1 MAQTQTQIL
10 LACYNGRSYLDAQ
23 IRSVLAQSEPDWQL
37 LMRDDGSFDGTN
49 AILRAWTQK
58 DARLCLLADHK
69 ATGGAMANFR
79 LLAAASTAPY
89 VMFCDQDDIW
99 HPDKLQ
105 KTQRKMRAME
115 RQLGADTPILVHSDL
130 RVVDQDGREI
140 APSMAAYQRLDL
152 TRTSFCQ
159 LLSQNVVTGCTVMV
173 NRALLDLAAPWPEAA
188 VMHDWYLAL
197 VAACFG
203 QIGLVEEATIDY
215 RQHERNQVG
224 SKNAGS
230 AQYLAKRAAEPKK
243 SRQVLL
249 DTYAQLSLIH
259 I

>member
-1 MAQTQTQIL
+1 MAGAQDAKGAVSIAQTQTQIL

-58 DARLCLLADHK
+58 DARRLCLLADHK

-105 KTQRKMRAME
+105 KTQRK
-115 RQLGADTPILVHSDL
+115 
-130 RVVDQDGREI
+130 
-140 APSMAAYQRLDL
+140 
-152 TRTSFCQ
+152 C
-159 LLSQNVVTGCTVMV
+159 
-173 NRALLDLAAPWPEAA
+173 APWSGS
-188 VMHDWYLAL
+188 LARIRRFW
-197 VAACFG
+197 C
-203 QIGLVEEATIDY
+203 IATC
-215 RQHERNQVG
+215 
-224 SKNAGS
+224 AW
-230 AQYLAKRAAEPKK
+230 
-243 SRQVLL
+243 
-249 DTYAQLSLIH
+249 
-259 I
+259 